1 MTFRGIGIMGGT
13 FDPIHNGHLFAAE
26 EVMAALN
33 LDKVVFVPSGTPPHK
48 SYPAMASALERYEMT
63 LLATVDN
70 ERFEISKIETD
81 RPGMSYTFDTLK
93 DMRDLFHG
101 SDLFFITG
109 VDAVLEIEQWR
120 EPFEI
125 SQLCTLVV
133 VKRPGYDDDKLS
145 ELPEKIRR
153 SMIGIDSEML
163 EISAT
168 DIRRRVREKQCIRY
182 LVPDAVCAY
191 IAKKNLYSSLGG
203 ESI

>member
-1 MTFRGIGIMGGT
+1 MACRKIGIMGGT

-26 EVMAALN
+26 EVMAELG
-33 LDKVVFVPSGTPPHK
+33 LDNVVFIPSGTPPHK
-48 SYPAMASALERYEMT
+48 SYPSMASALERYEMA

-70 ERFEISKIETD
+70 ERFEISRVEID

-93 DMRDLFHG
+93 AMRNLFPE

-125 SQLCTLVV
+125 PLLCALVV
-133 VKRPGYDDDKLS
+133 VKRPGYDDDKLGK
-145 ELPEKIRR
+145 LPAKIRS
-153 SMIGIDSEML
+153 SMIEINSAML
-163 EISAT
+163 EISST
-168 DIRRRVREKQCIRY
+168 DIRRRVHEGQCIRY

-191 IAKKNLYSSLGG
+191 IIKNDLYSFLGG
-203 ESI
+203 EST